1 MVTPIDKDAAMAST
15 TTLKLPEELKA
26 RIAAAAAKAG
36 KTPHAFMV
44 EALELQVER
53 AEMRRA
59 FIADALSAAAE
70 IDAGGPLYAMEDVQ
84 AYIRAKVA
92 GKSPKRPR
100 PAKLAKPS
108 SRRKTG

>member
-1 MVTPIDKDAAMAST
+1 MAST

-26 RIAAAAAKAG
+26 RIIAAAGKVG

-59 FIADALSAAAE
+59 FITDALAAAAE

-92 GKSPKRPR
+92 GKLPKRPR
-100 PAKLAKPS
+100 PANLAKPS

>member
-1 MVTPIDKDAAMAST
+1 MAST

-26 RIAAAAAKAG
+26 RIAAAAGKAG

-44 EALELQVER
+44 EALELQVGR

-59 FIADALSAAAE
+59 FIEDALAAAAE

-92 GKSPKRPR
+92 GKSAKRPR
-100 PAKLAKPS
+100 PANLAKPP